1 VKKVLGWLDLPS
13 SVFYY
18 RHRDGKPGIKPSTY
32 TQWGDV
38 MVKNELVVEII
49 KEVLNQEFVRF
60 GYKTVTKG
68 LQQLGMTINKKKVYR
83 IMQENHLLLGTGI
96 RVKGRRNFIRFRV
109 VFPTRPMEYLC
120 MDIKYVYIP
129 EERRHQ
135 YLLTILDIYSRRV
148 LDWILQPSNRKYQ
161 VVALLRRI
169 DQRYPLKGVILRN
182 DNGSQFLALVVREL
196 LEHLGAFQEF
206 THVATPEDNS
216 YIEAL
221 HSLLEKELFQRYEY
235 SNQYQAKLLVAN
247 YYTFYNTMRPHSGIG
262 YRSPNYMWNEYFSRH
277 PNDKHLLTE
286 AENISSMASRG
297 QVVGEATL
305 PVLDIFEAS
314 AKFVL
319 SSMKEK
325 TVKTDLTVFKN
336 LSN

>member
-1 VKKVLGWLDLPS
+1 LNWLDLPS

-18 RHRDGKPGIKPSTY
+18 RHKDGKPGAKPSTH
-32 TQWGDV
+32 TRWGSKL
-38 MVKNELVVEII
+38 VKNELVVEII
-49 KEVLNQEFVRF
+49 KYVLSQEFVRF

-83 IMQENHLLLGTGI
+83 LMKENKLLLGTGI
-96 RVKGRRNFIRFRV
+96 RVQGKRNFVRFRV

-129 EERRHQ
+129 KERRHQ
-135 YLLTILDIYSRRV
+135 YLLTIMDIYSRRV
-148 LDWILQPSNRKYQ
+148 LEWILQPSVRKYQ
-161 VVALLRRI
+161 VVALLRKI
-169 DQRYPLKGVILRN
+169 DQRYPLKGVIIRN
-182 DNGSQFLALVVREL
+182 DNGSQFLAQIVREL
-196 LEHLGAFQEF
+196 LENLGAYQEF

-221 HSLLEKELFQRYEY
+221 HGLLEKELFQRYDY
-235 SNQYQAKLLVAN
+235 SNSYQAKLLIAN
-247 YYTFYNTMRPHSGIG
+247 YYAFYNAMRPHSGIG
-262 YRSPNYMWNEYFSRH
+262 YRSPNYVWNEYFSRH
-277 PNDKHLLTE
+277 PNDKHSLTE
-286 AENISSMASRG
+286 AENISSMAPG
-297 QVVGEATL
+297 MPAGGEATL

-319 SSMKEK
+319 SSMKGK
-325 TVKTDLTVFKN
+325 TVITDLTVLKN

>member
-1 VKKVLGWLDLPS
+1 M
-13 SVFYY
+13 FYY
-18 RHRDGKPGIKPSTY
+18 RHKEGKPGIKPSTH
-32 TQWGDV
+32 TQWGEDQV
-38 MVKNELVVEII
+38 TNELVVEII
-49 KEVLNQEFVRF
+49 KEVLAQEFVRF
-60 GYKTVTKG
+60 GYKTITKG

-83 IMQENHLLLGTGI
+83 LMKQNKLLLGSGI
-96 RVKGRRNFIRFRV
+96 RVPGKRDFVRFRV

-129 EERRHQ
+129 DERRHQ
-135 YLLTILDIYSRRV
+135 YLLSIMDIYSRRV
-148 LDWILQPSNRKYQ
+148 MEWTLKPSIRKYQ
-161 VVALLRRI
+161 VVAMLRRI
-169 DQRYPLKGVILRN
+169 DQRYPLKGVTIRN

-196 LEHLGAFQEF
+196 LEYLGAFQEF

-221 HSLLEKELFQRYEY
+221 HGLLEKELFQRYEY
-235 SNQYQAKLLVAN
+235 SNQYQAKLLIAN

-262 YRSPNYMWNEYFSRH
+262 YRSPNYVWNQYFSKH
-277 PNDKHLLTE
+277 PNDKHLVTE
-286 AENISSMASRG
+286 AENISSMASAKQAG
-297 QVVGEATL
+297 GEATL

-319 SSMKEK
+319 SSINGK
-325 TVKTDLTVFKN
+325 TVITDSTVFKK

>member
-1 VKKVLGWLDLPS
+1 M
-13 SVFYY
+13 
-18 RHRDGKPGIKPSTY
+18 T
-32 TQWGDV
+32 
-38 MVKNELVVEII
+38 NELVIEII
-49 KEVLNQEFVRF
+49 KEVLAQEFVRF

-83 IMQENHLLLGTGI
+83 LMKQNKLVLGSGI
-96 RVKGRRNFIRFRV
+96 RTQGKRDFVRFRV
-109 VFPTRPMEYLC
+109 VFPTCPMEYLC

-129 EERRHQ
+129 DQHRHH

-148 LDWILQPSNRKYQ
+148 VEWMLRPSIRKYQ
-161 VVALLRRI
+161 VVGLLRRI
-169 DQRYPLKGVILRN
+169 DQRHPLKGVTIRN
-182 DNGSQFLALVVREL
+182 DNGSQFLALIVREL
-196 LEHLGAFQEF
+196 LENLGAFQEF

-235 SNQYQAKLLVAN
+235 SNQYQAKLLIAN

-262 YRSPNYMWNEYFSRH
+262 YRSPNYVWNEYFSRH
-277 PNDKHLLTE
+277 PDDKHLLTE
-286 AENISSMASRG
+286 AEKMTSTASDG
-297 QVVGEATL
+297 QVGGEAAL

-319 SSMKEK
+319 SSMNEK
-325 TVKTDLTVFKN
+325 TVKTDLTVFEK

>member
-1 VKKVLGWLDLPS
+1 MLGWLDLPS

-18 RHRDGKPGIKPSTY
+18 RHKDGNPGIKPSTH
-32 TQWGDV
+32 TRWGDRL
-38 MVKNELVVEII
+38 VKNELVVEII
-49 KEVLNQEFVRF
+49 KYVLSQEFVRF

-83 IMQENHLLLGTGI
+83 LMKENKLLLGTGI
-96 RVKGRRNFIRFRV
+96 RVQGKRNFVRFRV

-135 YLLTILDIYSRRV
+135 YLLTIMDIYSRRV
-148 LDWILQPSNRKYQ
+148 LEWILQPSVRKYQ
-161 VVALLRRI
+161 VVALLRKI
-169 DQRYPLKGVILRN
+169 DQRYPLKGVIIRN
-182 DNGSQFLALVVREL
+182 DNGSQFLALIVREL
-196 LEHLGAFQEF
+196 LENLGAYQEF

-221 HSLLEKELFQRYEY
+221 HGLLEKELFQRYEY
-235 SNQYQAKLLVAN
+235 SNQYQAKLLIAN
-247 YYTFYNTMRPHSGIG
+247 YYAFYNAMRPHSGIG
-262 YRSPNYMWNEYFSRH
+262 YRSPNYVWNEYFSRH
-277 PNDKHLLTE
+277 PNDIHFPVE
-286 AENISSMASRG
+286 AEKMSSMASAMPLG
-297 QVVGEATL
+297 GEANL

>member
-1 VKKVLGWLDLPS
+1 VLCWLDLPS
-13 SVFYY
+13 SIFYY
-18 RHRDGKPGIKPSTY
+18 RHKDGKPGIKPSTH
-32 TQWGDV
+32 TWWADRF
-38 MVKNELVVEII
+38 VKNELVVEII
-49 KEVLNQEFVRF
+49 KYVLSQEFVRF

-83 IMQENHLLLGTGI
+83 LMKENKLLLGTGI
-96 RVKGRRNFIRFRV
+96 RVQGKRNFVRFRV

-129 EERRHQ
+129 EERRHH

-148 LDWILQPSNRKYQ
+148 LDWILQPSVRKYQ
-161 VVALLRRI
+161 VVALLRKI
-169 DQRYPLKGVILRN
+169 DRRHPLKGVILRN
-182 DNGSQFLALVVREL
+182 DNGSQFLALIVREL
-196 LEHLGAFQEF
+196 LENLGAYQEF

-221 HSLLEKELFQRYEY
+221 HGLLEKELFQRYEY
-235 SNQYQAKLLVAN
+235 SNQYQAKLLIAN
-247 YYTFYNTMRPHSGIG
+247 YYAFYNAMRPHSGIG
-262 YRSPNYMWNEYFSRH
+262 YRSPNYVWNEYFSRH
-277 PNDKHLLTE
+277 PNAKHFRTE
-286 AENISSMASRG
+286 AENMSSMASGR
-297 QVVGEATL
+297 QVGGEATL

>member
-18 RHRDGKPGIKPSTY
+18 RHKDGKPGIKPSTQTRWG
-32 TQWGDV
+32 TQLI
-38 MVKNELVVEII
+38 KNEWVVEII
-49 KEVLNQEFVRF
+49 RYVLSQEFVRF
-60 GYKTVTKG
+60 GYKTITKG

-83 IMQENHLLLGTGI
+83 LMKENKLLLGTEI
-96 RVKGRRNFIRFRV
+96 RVPGKRNFIRFRV
-109 VFPTRPMEYLC
+109 VYPTRPMEYLC

-129 EERRHQ
+129 AERRHQ
-135 YLLTILDIYSRRV
+135 YLLTIMDIYSRRV
-148 LDWILQPSNRKYQ
+148 LDWILQPSVKKYQ

-182 DNGSQFLALVVREL
+182 DNGSQFLALLVREL
-196 LEHLGAFQEF
+196 LENLGAFQEF

-221 HSLLEKELFQRYEY
+221 HGLLEKELFQRYDY
-235 SNQYQAKLLVAN
+235 SNSYQAKLLIAN
-247 YYTFYNTMRPHSGIG
+247 YYAFYNAMRPHSGIG
-262 YRSPNYMWNEYFSRH
+262 YRSPNYVWNEYFSRH
-277 PNDKHLLTE
+277 ANDKHLITE
-286 AENISSMASRG
+286 AENMSSMASVR
-297 QVVGEATL
+297 QVGGEATL

-319 SSMKEK
+319 SSMNGKS
-325 TVKTDLTVFKN
+325 VKTDLSIIEK

>member
-1 VKKVLGWLDLPS
+1 
-13 SVFYY
+13 VFYY
-18 RHRDGKPGIKPSTY
+18 RRKEGKPGIKPSTH
-32 TQWGDV
+32 TQWGDDLIT
-38 MVKNELVVEII
+38 NELVVEII
-49 KEVLNQEFVRF
+49 KEVLAQEFVRF

-83 IMQENHLLLGTGI
+83 LMKQNKLVLGSGI
-96 RVKGRRNFIRFRV
+96 HVQGKRDFVRFRV

-129 EERRHQ
+129 DERRHQ
-135 YLLTILDIYSRRV
+135 YLLSIMDIYSRRV
-148 LDWILQPSNRKYQ
+148 MEWMLKPSIRKYQ
-161 VVALLRRI
+161 VVAMLRRI
-169 DQRYPLKGVILRN
+169 DQRYPLKGVTIRN

-196 LEHLGAFQEF
+196 LENLGAFQEF

-235 SNQYQAKLLVAN
+235 TNQYQARLLIAN
-247 YYTFYNTMRPHSGIG
+247 YYTFYNTMRPHSSIG
-262 YRSPNYMWNEYFSRH
+262 YRSPNYVWNEYFSRH
-277 PNDKHLLTE
+277 PNDKHLLSE
-286 AENISSMASRG
+286 AENMSSMASVK
-297 QVVGEATL
+297 QVGGEATL

-319 SSMKEK
+319 SSRNGK
-325 TVKTDLTVFKN
+325 TVITDSTVFKK